1 MDSRQFRLRAPS
13 FGGLIFVGHEE
24 IKFRNKAYLALVITD
39 GASYLLWATALTS
52 LEGPE
57 TLEAFRQWMEGNRCV
72 PNDKFRGITPY
83 PCGPRNPW
91 PNRAETAVRLFTR
104 AWSVMVNVNWRM
116 KVMQRR

>member
-52 LEGPE
+52 LEG
-57 TLEAFRQWMEGNRCV
+57 NRCV
-72 PNDKFRGITPY
+72 PNYKFRGITPY

-104 AWSVMVNVNWRM
+104 AWSVMVNANWRM